1 MLSVQIKMRRRVG
14 IGGVTK
20 KSSMQRAFA
29 DKGKTM
35 EAEKMSAVKETLDAF
50 KESLSEFAKKHRE
63 RINSD
68 PEFRQQF
75 HSMCVSVGVD
85 PLASS
90 KGFWADILGVG
101 DFYFELGVKIIQ
113 ACLETRNDNRG
124 LMHMEELMSKL
135 KSGGTFTKASVSI
148 RNVSLVDV
156 RKAIEKLAV
165 LGGGFRVV
173 KTGNGAEFILSVP
186 MELNVDHEELIE
198 EAENNEV
205 IAEETFM
212 RTHGWSKERFHMV
225 ISPLLHEGMIWV
237 DEHGPVTSYMLPP
250 FS

>member
-1 MLSVQIKMRRRVG
+1 MRRKVG
-14 IGGVTK
+14 VGGVRK
-20 KSSMQRAFA
+20 KSSDAAAFSN
-29 DKGKTM
+29 KGKSM
-35 EAEKMSAVKETLDAF
+35 EAEKMSTVKETLDAF

-63 RINSD
+63 RINRD

-90 KGFWADILGVG
+90 KGFWADMLGVG

-113 ACLETRNDNRG
+113 ACVETRNDNGG
-124 LMHMEELMSKL
+124 LMPMYDLMKKL
-135 KSGGTFTKASVSI
+135 TNDIGVSSSATKQNLSV
-148 RNVSLVDV
+148 VDV

-173 KTGNGAEFILSVP
+173 KMGNGGEFVLSVP

-198 EAENNEV
+198 AAEN
-205 IAEETFM
+205 EEMIVEASFR
-212 RTHGWSKERFHMV
+212 RTHGWSGERFHMV

-237 DEHGPVTSYMLPP
+237 DQHNGVTSYMLPP
-250 FS
+250 FSP